1 MNFKKTTYIII
12 ILLSAISCRNEN
24 LVFVDFE
31 DLNGSWMRS
40 NELNF
45 SFESSDNSI
54 LDFSL
59 ALRTDSTYPFSNIF
73 IVSTI
78 KNNNYVISDTLE
90 HSFENNEIK
99 WYEVKP
105 SGIKNNKILL
115 KKDLKIDEGDVTV
128 KLKHSIRY
136 LDSIAPLTKLDG
148 ILDVGLIVE
157 KSFLDE
163 KI

>member
-1 MNFKKTTYIII
+1 M
-12 ILLSAISCRNEN
+12 ILLSTFSCRNEN
-24 LVFVDFE
+24 LIFIDFE
-31 DLNGSWMRS
+31 DLNGSWVRS

-45 SFESSDNSI
+45 LFESDNSI

-59 ALRTDSTYPFSNIF
+59 ALRTDYRYPFSNIF
-73 IVSTI
+73 LISSI
-78 KNNNYVISDTLE
+78 QNNNYVISDTIE
-90 HSFENNEIK
+90 YSFENNETK
-99 WYEVKP
+99 WYEIKP

-115 KKDLKIDEGDVTV
+115 KKDLKIYEGNVIV

-136 LDSIAPLTKLDG
+136 LDSIVPLTKLDG

-157 KSFLDE
+157 KSILNE

>member
-1 MNFKKTTYIII
+1 MYKRQF
-12 ILLSAISCRNEN
+12 L
-24 LVFVDFE
+24 DFE
-31 DLNGSWMRS
+31 DLNGSWVRS

-45 SFESSDNSI
+45 SFESDNSI

-73 IVSTI
+73 LISSI
-78 KNNNYVISDTLE
+78 QNNNYVITDTIE
-90 HSFENNEIK
+90 YSFENTETK
-99 WYEVKP
+99 WYEIKP
-105 SGIKNNKILL
+105 SGIKNNKILH
-115 KKDLKIDEGDVTV
+115 KKDLKIDEGNVIV

-136 LDSIAPLTKLDG
+136 LDSIVPLTKLDG

-157 KSFLDE
+157 KSILNE

>member
-1 MNFKKTTYIII
+1 MSTF
-12 ILLSAISCRNEN
+12 SCRNEN
-24 LVFVDFE
+24 LVFIDFE
-31 DLNGSWMRS
+31 DLNGSWVRS

-45 SFESSDNSI
+45 IFESDNSI

-73 IVSTI
+73 LISSI
-78 KNNNYVISDTLE
+78 QNNNYVISDTIE
-90 HSFENNEIK
+90 YYFENNETK
-99 WYEVKP
+99 WYEIKP

>member
-1 MNFKKTTYIII
+1 MNFKKPTYILV
-12 ILLSAISCRNEN
+12 ILLSIFSCRNEN
-24 LVFVDFE
+24 LIFIDFK
-31 DLNGSWMRS
+31 DLNGSWDIS
-40 NELNF
+40 NELDF
-45 SFESSDNSI
+45 SFESDNSI

-73 IVSTI
+73 LISSI
-78 KNNNYVISDTLE
+78 QNNNYLISDTIGY
-90 HSFENNEIK
+90 SFENDGSK
-99 WYEVKP
+99 WYEIKP

-115 KKDLKIDEGDVTV
+115 KKDLKLDKGDVIV

-136 LDSIAPLTKLDG
+136 LDSIVPLTKLDG

-157 KSFLDE
+157 KSLLDE

>member
-1 MNFKKTTYIII
+1 M
-12 ILLSAISCRNEN
+12 ILLSIFSCRNEN
-24 LVFVDFE
+24 LIFIDFK
-31 DLNGSWMRS
+31 DLNGSWIRS

-45 SFESSDNSI
+45 SFESDKSI

-73 IVSTI
+73 LISSI
-78 KNNNYVISDTLE
+78 QNNNYVTSDTLE
-90 HSFENNEIK
+90 YSFENNESK
-99 WYEVKP
+99 WYEIKP

-115 KKDLKIDEGDVTV
+115 KKDLKIDKGDVIV

-136 LDSIAPLTKLDG
+136 LDSIVPLTKLDG

-157 KSFLDE
+157 KSILDE

>member
-1 MNFKKTTYIII
+1 MSTF
-12 ILLSAISCRNEN
+12 SCRNEN
-24 LVFVDFE
+24 LIFIDFE
-31 DLNGSWMRS
+31 DLNGSWVRS

-45 SFESSDNSI
+45 LFESDNSI

-59 ALRTDSTYPFSNIF
+59 ALRTDSRYPFSNIF
-73 IVSTI
+73 LISLI
-78 KNNNYVISDTLE
+78 QNNNYVISDTIE
-90 HSFENNEIK
+90 YSFENNENK
-99 WYEVKP
+99 WYEIKP

-115 KKDLKIDEGDVTV
+115 KKDLKIDEGNVIV

-136 LDSIAPLTKLDG
+136 LDSIVPLTKLDG

-157 KSFLDE
+157 KSIRNE

>member
-1 MNFKKTTYIII
+1 M
-12 ILLSAISCRNEN
+12 ILLSTFSCRNEN
-24 LVFVDFE
+24 LIFIDFK
-31 DLNGSWMRS
+31 DLNGSWVRS

-45 SFESSDNSI
+45 LFESNNSI

-59 ALRTDSTYPFSNIF
+59 ALRTDSRYPFSNIF
-73 IVSTI
+73 LISSI
-78 KNNNYVISDTLE
+78 QNNNYVISDTIE
-90 HSFENNEIK
+90 YSFENNENK
-99 WYEVKP
+99 WYEIKP

-115 KKDLKIDEGDVTV
+115 KKDLKIDEGNVIV

-136 LDSIAPLTKLDG
+136 LDSIVPLTKLDG

-157 KSFLDE
+157 KSIINE

>member
-1 MNFKKTTYIII
+1 MF
-12 ILLSAISCRNEN
+12 LLSTFSCRNEN
-24 LVFVDFE
+24 LIFMDFK
-31 DLNGSWMRS
+31 DLNGSWLRS

-45 SFESSDNSI
+45 SFESDNSI

-73 IVSTI
+73 LISSI
-78 KNNNYVISDTLE
+78 QNNNYVISDTLE
-90 HSFENNEIK
+90 YFFENNESK
-99 WYEVKP
+99 WYEIKP

-115 KKDLKIDEGDVTV
+115 KKDLKIVEGDVIV

-136 LDSIAPLTKLDG
+136 LDSIVPLTKLDG

-157 KSFLDE
+157 KSLLDE

>member
-1 MNFKKTTYIII
+1 M
-12 ILLSAISCRNEN
+12 ILLSTFSCRNEN
-24 LVFVDFE
+24 LIFIDFK
-31 DLNGSWMRS
+31 DLNGSWVKS

-45 SFESSDNSI
+45 LFESDNSI

-59 ALRTDSTYPFSNIF
+59 ALRTDSRYPFSNIF
-73 IVSTI
+73 LISSI
-78 KNNNYVISDTLE
+78 QNNNYVISDTIE
-90 HSFENNEIK
+90 YSFENNETK
-99 WYEVKP
+99 WYEIKP

-115 KKDLKIDEGDVTV
+115 KKDLKIDEGNVIV

-136 LDSIAPLTKLDG
+136 LDSIVPLTKLDG

-157 KSFLDE
+157 KSILNE

>member
-1 MNFKKTTYIII
+1 M
-12 ILLSAISCRNEN
+12 ILLSTFSCRNEN
-24 LVFVDFE
+24 IIFIDFE
-31 DLNGSWMRS
+31 DLNGSWVRS

-45 SFESSDNSI
+45 LFESDNSI

-59 ALRTDSTYPFSNIF
+59 ALRTDSRYPFSNIF
-73 IVSTI
+73 LISSI
-78 KNNNYVISDTLE
+78 QNNNYVISDTIE
-90 HSFENNEIK
+90 YSFENNETK
-99 WYEVKP
+99 WYEIKP

>member
-1 MNFKKTTYIII
+1 MFI
-12 ILLSAISCRNEN
+12 
-24 LVFVDFE
+24 DFQ
-31 DLNGSWMRS
+31 DLNGSWVRS

-45 SFESSDNSI
+45 LFESDNSI

-73 IVSTI
+73 LISSI
-78 KNNNYVISDTLE
+78 QNNNYVISDTIQY
-90 HSFENNEIK
+90 SFENNETK
-99 WYEVKP
+99 WYEIKP

-115 KKDLKIDEGDVTV
+115 KKDLNIDEGNVIV

-136 LDSIAPLTKLDG
+136 LDGIAPLTKLDG

-157 KSFLDE
+157 KSLLDE

>member
-1 MNFKKTTYIII
+1 M
-12 ILLSAISCRNEN
+12 ILLSTFSCRNEN
-24 LVFVDFE
+24 IIFIDFK
-31 DLNGSWMRS
+31 DLNGSWIRS

-45 SFESSDNSI
+45 SFESDNSI

-73 IVSTI
+73 LISSI
-78 KNNNYVISDTLE
+78 QNNNYVISDTLE
-90 HSFENNEIK
+90 YSFENNESK
-99 WYEVKP
+99 WYEIKP

-115 KKDLKIDEGDVTV
+115 KKDLKIVEGDVIV

-136 LDSIAPLTKLDG
+136 LDSIVPLTKLDG

-157 KSFLDE
+157 KSILDE

>member
-1 MNFKKTTYIII
+1 M
-12 ILLSAISCRNEN
+12 ILFSTFSCRNEN
-24 LVFVDFE
+24 LIFIDFE
-31 DLNGSWMRS
+31 DLNGNWARN

-45 SFESSDNSI
+45 SFESDNSI

-59 ALRTDSTYPFSNIF
+59 ALRTDSRYPFSNIF
-73 IVSTI
+73 LISSI
-78 KNNNYVISDTLE
+78 QNNNYVISDTIE
-90 HSFENNEIK
+90 YSFENNETK
-99 WYEVKP
+99 WYEIKP

-115 KKDLKIDEGDVTV
+115 KKDLKMYEGDVTV

>member
-1 MNFKKTTYIII
+1 M
-12 ILLSAISCRNEN
+12 ILLSTFSCRNEN
-24 LVFVDFE
+24 IIFIDFE
-31 DLNGSWMRS
+31 DLNGDWVRS
-40 NELNF
+40 NELSF
-45 SFESSDNSI
+45 SFESDNSI

-73 IVSTI
+73 LISSI
-78 KNNNYVISDTLE
+78 QNNNYVITDTLE
-90 HSFENNEIK
+90 YSFENNKSK

-105 SGIKNNKILL
+105 SGIKNNKILIR
-115 KKDLKIDEGDVTV
+115 KDLRIDQGNVIV

-136 LDSIAPLTKLDG
+136 LDSIVPLTKLDG

-157 KSFLDE
+157 KSLLDE

>member
-1 MNFKKTTYIII
+1 MSIF
-12 ILLSAISCRNEN
+12 SCRNEN
-24 LVFVDFE
+24 LIFIDFK
-31 DLNGSWMRS
+31 DLNGSWDIS
-40 NELNF
+40 NELDF
-45 SFESSDNSI
+45 SFESDNSI

-73 IVSTI
+73 LISSI
-78 KNNNYVISDTLE
+78 QNNNYLISDTIGY
-90 HSFENNEIK
+90 SFENDESK
-99 WYEVKP
+99 WYEIKP

-115 KKDLKIDEGDVTV
+115 KKDLKLDKGDVIV

-136 LDSIAPLTKLDG
+136 LDSIVPLTKLDG

-157 KSFLDE
+157 KSLLDE

>member
-1 MNFKKTTYIII
+1 MNLKKTTYIII
-12 ILLSAISCRNEN
+12 ILLSTISCRNEN
-24 LVFVDFE
+24 LVFIDFE
-31 DLNGSWMRS
+31 DLNGSWVRS

-45 SFESSDNSI
+45 LFESDNST

-73 IVSTI
+73 LISSI
-78 KNNNYVISDTLE
+78 QNNNYVISDTIE
-90 HSFENNEIK
+90 YYFENNETK
-99 WYEVKP
+99 WYEIKP

-157 KSFLDE
+157 KSLLDE

>member
-1 MNFKKTTYIII
+1 MSTF
-12 ILLSAISCRNEN
+12 SCRNEN
-24 LVFVDFE
+24 LVFIDFE
-31 DLNGSWMRS
+31 DLNGSWVRS

-45 SFESSDNSI
+45 IFESDNSI

-73 IVSTI
+73 LISSI
-78 KNNNYVISDTLE
+78 QNNNYVISDTIE
-90 HSFENNEIK
+90 YYFENNETR
-99 WYEVKP
+99 WYEIKP

-115 KKDLKIDEGDVTV
+115 KKDLKIDEGNVIV

-157 KSFLDE
+157 KSLLDE

>member
-1 MNFKKTTYIII
+1 MV
-12 ILLSAISCRNEN
+12 LLSTFSCRNEN
-24 LVFVDFE
+24 LIFIDFE
-31 DLNGSWMRS
+31 DLNGSWVRS

-45 SFESSDNSI
+45 LFESDNSI

-59 ALRTDSTYPFSNIF
+59 ALRTDSRYPFSNIF
-73 IVSTI
+73 LISSI
-78 KNNNYVISDTLE
+78 QNNNYVISDTIE
-90 HSFENNEIK
+90 YSFENNETK
-99 WYEVKP
+99 WYEIKP

-115 KKDLKIDEGDVTV
+115 KKDLKIDEGNVIV

-136 LDSIAPLTKLDG
+136 LDSIVPLTKLDG

-157 KSFLDE
+157 KSILNE

>member
-1 MNFKKTTYIII
+1 M
-12 ILLSAISCRNEN
+12 ILLSTFSCRNEN
-24 LVFVDFE
+24 LIFIDFE
-31 DLNGSWMRS
+31 DLNGGWVRS

-45 SFESSDNSI
+45 SFESDNSI

-73 IVSTI
+73 LISSI
-78 KNNNYVISDTLE
+78 QNNNYVISDTLE
-90 HSFENNEIK
+90 YSFENNESK
-99 WYEVKP
+99 WYEIKP

-115 KKDLKIDEGDVTV
+115 KKDLKIDKGDVIV

-136 LDSIAPLTKLDG
+136 LDSIVPLTKLDG

-157 KSFLDE
+157 KSILDE

>member
-1 MNFKKTTYIII
+1 MSTF
-12 ILLSAISCRNEN
+12 SCRNEN
-24 LVFVDFE
+24 LVFIDFE
-31 DLNGSWMRS
+31 DLNGSWVRS

-45 SFESSDNSI
+45 LFESDNSI

-73 IVSTI
+73 LISSI
-78 KNNNYVISDTLE
+78 QNNNYVITDTLE
-90 HSFENNEIK
+90 YSFENNKSK

-105 SGIKNNKILL
+105 SGIKNNKILIR
-115 KKDLKIDEGDVTV
+115 KDLRIDQGNVIV

-136 LDSIAPLTKLDG
+136 LDSIVPLTKLDG

-157 KSFLDE
+157 KSLLDE

>member
-1 MNFKKTTYIII
+1 M
-12 ILLSAISCRNEN
+12 ILLSTFSCRNEN
-24 LVFVDFE
+24 MIFIGFE
-31 DLNGSWMRS
+31 DLNGSWIRS

-45 SFESSDNSI
+45 LFESDNSI

-59 ALRTDSTYPFSNIF
+59 ALRTDSRYPFSNIF

-78 KNNNYVISDTLE
+78 ENNNYVISDTIQY
-90 HSFENNEIK
+90 SFENNETK
-99 WYEVKP
+99 WYEIKP
-105 SGIKNNKILL
+105 SGIKNNKIFL
-115 KKDLKIDEGDVTV
+115 KKDLKIDEGNVIV

-136 LDSIAPLTKLDG
+136 LDSIVPLTKLDG

-157 KSFLDE
+157 KSILNE

>member
-1 MNFKKTTYIII
+1 MSTF
-12 ILLSAISCRNEN
+12 SCRNEN
-24 LVFVDFE
+24 LIFIDFE
-31 DLNGSWMRS
+31 DLNGSWVRG

-45 SFESSDNSI
+45 SFESDNSI

-73 IVSTI
+73 LISSI
-78 KNNNYVISDTLE
+78 QNNNYVISDTIE
-90 HSFENNEIK
+90 YYFENNETK
-99 WYEVKP
+99 WYEIKP

-115 KKDLKIDEGDVTV
+115 KKDLKIDEGNVIV

>member
-1 MNFKKTTYIII
+1 MSTF
-12 ILLSAISCRNEN
+12 SCRNEN
-24 LVFVDFE
+24 LVFIDFE
-31 DLNGSWMRS
+31 DLNGSWVRS

-45 SFESSDNSI
+45 LFESDNSI

-73 IVSTI
+73 LISSI
-78 KNNNYVISDTLE
+78 QNNNYVISDTIE
-90 HSFENNEIK
+90 YYFENNETR
-99 WYEVKP
+99 WYEIKP

-115 KKDLKIDEGDVTV
+115 KKDLKIDEGNVIV

-157 KSFLDE
+157 KSLLDE

>member
-1 MNFKKTTYIII
+1 M
-12 ILLSAISCRNEN
+12 ILFSTFSCRNEN
-24 LVFVDFE
+24 LIFIDFE
-31 DLNGSWMRS
+31 DLNGSWARN

-45 SFESSDNSI
+45 SFESDNSI

-59 ALRTDSTYPFSNIF
+59 ALRTDSRYPFSNIF
-73 IVSTI
+73 LISSI
-78 KNNNYVISDTLE
+78 QNNNYVISDTIE
-90 HSFENNEIK
+90 YSFENNETK
-99 WYEVKP
+99 WYEIKP

-115 KKDLKIDEGDVTV
+115 KKDLKIDEGNVIV

>member
-1 MNFKKTTYIII
+1 MIFI
-12 ILLSAISCRNEN
+12 
-24 LVFVDFE
+24 DFE
-31 DLNGSWMRS
+31 DLNGSWVRS

-45 SFESSDNSI
+45 LFESDNSI

-59 ALRTDSTYPFSNIF
+59 ALRTYSTYPFSNIF
-73 IVSTI
+73 LISSI
-78 KNNNYVISDTLE
+78 QNNNYVISDTIE
-90 HSFENNEIK
+90 YSFENNETK
-99 WYEVKP
+99 WYEIKP

-115 KKDLKIDEGDVTV
+115 KKDLKIDEGNVIV

-136 LDSIAPLTKLDG
+136 LDSIVPLTKLDG

-157 KSFLDE
+157 KSILDE

>member
-1 MNFKKTTYIII
+1 M
-12 ILLSAISCRNEN
+12 ILLSTFSCRNEN
-24 LVFVDFE
+24 LIFIDFK
-31 DLNGSWMRS
+31 DLNGSWVKS

-45 SFESSDNSI
+45 LFESDNSN

-59 ALRTDSTYPFSNIF
+59 ALRTDSRYPFSNIF
-73 IVSTI
+73 LISSI
-78 KNNNYVISDTLE
+78 QNNNYVISDTIE
-90 HSFENNEIK
+90 YSFENNETK
-99 WYEVKP
+99 WYEIKP

-115 KKDLKIDEGDVTV
+115 KKDLKIDEGNVIV

-136 LDSIAPLTKLDG
+136 LDSIVPLTKLDG

-157 KSFLDE
+157 KSILNE

>member
-1 MNFKKTTYIII
+1 M
-12 ILLSAISCRNEN
+12 ILFSTFSCRNEN
-24 LVFVDFE
+24 LIFIDFE
-31 DLNGSWMRS
+31 DLNGSWARN

-45 SFESSDNSI
+45 SFESDNSI

-73 IVSTI
+73 LISSI
-78 KNNNYVISDTLE
+78 QNNNYVISDTIE
-90 HSFENNEIK
+90 YYFENNETK
-99 WYEVKP
+99 WYEIKP

-115 KKDLKIDEGDVTV
+115 KKDLNIDEGNVIV

-136 LDSIAPLTKLDG
+136 LDSIVPLTKLDG

-157 KSFLDE
+157 KSILNE

>member
-1 MNFKKTTYIII
+1 M
-12 ILLSAISCRNEN
+12 ILLSTFSCRNEN
-24 LVFVDFE
+24 LIFIDFK
-31 DLNGSWMRS
+31 DLNGSWVRS

-45 SFESSDNSI
+45 SFESDNSI

-59 ALRTDSTYPFSNIF
+59 ALRTDSRYPFSNIF
-73 IVSTI
+73 LISSI
-78 KNNNYVISDTLE
+78 QNNNYVISDTIE
-90 HSFENNEIK
+90 YSFENNENK
-99 WYEVKP
+99 WYEIKP

-115 KKDLKIDEGDVTV
+115 KKDLKIDEGNVIV

-136 LDSIAPLTKLDG
+136 LDSIVPLTKLDG

-157 KSFLDE
+157 KSILNE

>member
-1 MNFKKTTYIII
+1 M
-12 ILLSAISCRNEN
+12 ILLSTFSCRNEN
-24 LVFVDFE
+24 LIFIDFE
-31 DLNGSWMRS
+31 DLNGGWVRS

-45 SFESSDNSI
+45 SFESDNSI

-73 IVSTI
+73 LISSI
-78 KNNNYVISDTLE
+78 QNNNYVISDTLE
-90 HSFENNEIK
+90 YSFENNESK
-99 WYEVKP
+99 WYEIKP

-115 KKDLKIDEGDVTV
+115 KKDLKIVEGDVIV

-136 LDSIAPLTKLDG
+136 LDSIVPLTKLDG

-157 KSFLDE
+157 KSILDE

>member
-1 MNFKKTTYIII
+1 MSTF
-12 ILLSAISCRNEN
+12 SCRNEN
-24 LVFVDFE
+24 LVFIDFE
-31 DLNGSWMRS
+31 DLNGSWVRS

-45 SFESSDNSI
+45 LFESDNSI

-73 IVSTI
+73 LISSI
-78 KNNNYVISDTLE
+78 QNNNYAISDTIE
-90 HSFENNEIK
+90 YSFENNETK
-99 WYEVKP
+99 WYEIRP

-115 KKDLKIDEGDVTV
+115 KKDLNIDEGNVIV

-136 LDSIAPLTKLDG
+136 LDSIVPLTKLDG

-157 KSFLDE
+157 KSILNE

>member
-1 MNFKKTTYIII
+1 MSTF
-12 ILLSAISCRNEN
+12 SCRNEN
-24 LVFVDFE
+24 LIFIDFE
-31 DLNGSWMRS
+31 DLNGSWVRS

-45 SFESSDNSI
+45 LFESDNSI

-59 ALRTDSTYPFSNIF
+59 ALRTDSRYPFSNIF
-73 IVSTI
+73 LISSI
-78 KNNNYVISDTLE
+78 QNNNYVISDTIE
-90 HSFENNEIK
+90 YSFENNETK
-99 WYEVKP
+99 WYEIKP

-115 KKDLKIDEGDVTV
+115 KKDLKIDEGNVIV

-136 LDSIAPLTKLDG
+136 LDSIVPLTKLDG

-157 KSFLDE
+157 KSILNE

>member
-1 MNFKKTTYIII
+1 
-12 ILLSAISCRNEN
+12 LSTFSCRNEN
-24 LVFVDFE
+24 LIFIDFE
-31 DLNGSWMRS
+31 DLNGSWVRG

-45 SFESSDNSI
+45 SFESDNSI

-59 ALRTDSTYPFSNIF
+59 ALRTDSRYPFSNIF
-73 IVSTI
+73 LISSI
-78 KNNNYVISDTLE
+78 QNNNYVISDTIE
-90 HSFENNEIK
+90 YSFENNETK
-99 WYEVKP
+99 WYEIKP

-115 KKDLKIDEGDVTV
+115 KKDLNIDEGNVIV

-136 LDSIAPLTKLDG
+136 LDSIVPLTKLDG

-157 KSFLDE
+157 KSILNE